1 MVQAS
6 PGINTTPF
14 LKDNQIRAVG
24 VAQVV
29 ELLSSKSS
37 KLEAQGSNLRNAKQH
52 KAKQNKSKITK
63 STRAGG
69 MAKVV
74 ENLSSKHKTEFKP
87 QCYKKKKKEV
97 DALED

>member
-37 KLEAQGSNLRNAKQH
+37 KLKAQSSNLRNAK
-52 KAKQNKSKITK
+52 
-63 STRAGG
+63 
-69 MAKVV
+69 
-74 ENLSSKHKTEFKP
+74 
-87 QCYKKKKKEV
+87 
-97 DALED
+97 